1 MSVVQ
6 LQEHLVR
13 YLCAGHQ
20 TDRTTTDDGYLD
32 LVYPDWYMYRYI
44 ETTIVSVLYV
54 IYCLVMYCESL
65 INITTAEVVLF
76 LFANKCIKSGWQLWT
91 SFLCKYFFSISIT
104 MYKHYKLTMFV
115 KNPNNTMYRNVF
127 FLKKRMI
134 SLWYRIMP
142 LCYLNL

>member
-32 LVYPDWYMYRYI
+32 LVYPDWYMYI

-76 LFANKCIKSGWQLWT
+76 LFANKSNLVDNYGQ
-91 SFLCKYFFSISIT
+91 
-104 MYKHYKLTMFV
+104 
-115 KNPNNTMYRNVF
+115 VF
-127 FLKKRMI
+127 FVNI
-134 SLWYRIMP
+134 FQYI
-142 LCYLNL
+142 YNNV